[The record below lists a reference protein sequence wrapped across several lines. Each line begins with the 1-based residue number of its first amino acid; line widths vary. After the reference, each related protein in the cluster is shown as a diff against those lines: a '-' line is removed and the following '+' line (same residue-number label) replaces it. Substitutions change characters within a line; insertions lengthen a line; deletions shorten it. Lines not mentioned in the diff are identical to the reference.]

1 MGFHAQIQLQVLF
14 SRVNWLSPFEHS
26 RLHVAPNYFFLQF
39 DFKGSF
45 KSKLYKIQTLIALNL
60 NNTTFSYC

>member
-26 RLHVAPNYFFLQF
+26 RLHVADDYFFLQLTSN
-39 DFKGSF
+39 D
-45 KSKLYKIQTLIALNL
+45 LLNQNCIKFRL
-60 NNTTFSYC
+60 

>member
-1 MGFHAQIQLQVLF
+1 MGFHAQIQEQVLF

-45 KSKLYKIQTLIALNL
+45 KSKLYKIQTL
-60 NNTTFSYC
+60 